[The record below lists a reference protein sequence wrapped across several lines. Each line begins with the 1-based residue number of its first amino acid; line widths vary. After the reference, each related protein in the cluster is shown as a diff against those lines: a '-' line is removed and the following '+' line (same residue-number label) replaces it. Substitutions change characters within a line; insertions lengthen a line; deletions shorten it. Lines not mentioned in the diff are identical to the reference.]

1 MAIEWHYN
9 VAGCFRSPM
18 EDIELAE
25 YAVDAGFEGVW
36 IGDHFVPWLDNRP
49 YTHHILPWMGALME
63 RVPDVTVGTCVS
75 CPTVRYHP
83 PVLAQALA
91 TLDNMYPGRLEFGVG
106 TGEALN
112 EARFYDGEWPDWGTL
127 AGMLIE
133 ALGLMDEC
141 WNREEYFSHDGE
153 YYQYDDLKLYT
164 KPESSIPLSWAAWGP
179 QSANLAG
186 KYAGNL
192 ITAGDA
198 DLVENTLNDAFTDG
212 LDDHRRDLAPAGT
225 VSAQLSAHIGDPDE
239 LVAQLRERGEYTP
252 HEELDTADPREIQDI
267 ANDHLTDVSDEE
279 LKELNNV
286 TDDAT
291 DLIPTVRRLVEA
303 GVDRIILVSKVG
315 DPRETID
322 AIQADVMG
330 EV

>member
-1 MAIEWHYN
+1 MALEWHYN

-18 EDIELAE
+18 ADIELGAYAAE
-25 YAVDAGFEGVW
+25 AGFEGIW

-75 CPTVRYHP
+75 CPTVRYEP

-112 EARFYDGEWPDWGTL
+112 EARFYDGDWPDWGTL

-133 ALGLMDEC
+133 ALGVMERLWES
-141 WNREEYFSHDGE
+141 EEYVSHDGQ
-153 YYQYDDLKLYT
+153 YYQYDDMKLYT
-164 KPESSIPLSWAAWGP
+164 RPKTEIPLHWAAWGP
-179 QSANLAG
+179 QSGRCAG

-198 DLVENTLNDAFTDG
+198 DLISDPIGPAFGDG
-212 LDDHRRDLAPAGT
+212 LAENSRETAAGH
-225 VSAQLSAHIGDPDE
+225 VSVQLSAHVGDPDE
-239 LVAQLRERGEYTP
+239 IVDELRSMGEYTP
-252 HEELDTADPREIQDI
+252 HDELETADPREIQEI
-267 ANDHLTDVSDEE
+267 ANDHLADVSDEE
-279 LKELNNV
+279 LKDLNNV
-286 TDDAT
+286 TDDPT
-291 DLIPTVRRLVEA
+291 DLVPTVERLQEA
-303 GVDRIILVSKVG
+303 GVGRIILVSKAG
-315 DPRETID
+315 DPERTID
-322 AIQADVMG
+322 AIASEVMPR
-330 EV
+330 VR